1 MKSKKLNEKVLKKLH
16 EFETLENIHP
26 SSDWDA
32 ELYTKLQLNSS
43 IKTNIISKYNV
54 IIICIVLLNSGLLL
68 FSLLNEPKQSSKRTT
83 NLKLISN
90 ELLITSN

>member
-1 MKSKKLNEKVLKKLH
+1 MKSKELNEKILKKFH

-26 SSDWDA
+26 SSDWDT
-32 ELYTKLQLNSS
+32 ELHIKLQLNSS
-43 IKTNIISKYNV
+43 IKTNFISKYNV